1 MATWQ
6 DEFIRLSELH
16 RHEVERWL
24 EGTRNANLVIDAGE
38 SEKAKCRTESCGPSL
53 TLTHDDATVQRV
65 SDFIGTDWQCY

>member
-6 DEFIRLSELH
+6 DELIRLSELH

-38 SEKAKCRTESCGPSL
+38 SEKAFLLQWVSAGEPSRNEPMP
-53 TLTHDDATVQRV
+53 D
-65 SDFIGTDWQCY
+65 